1 MIEITKSEAES
12 LMEFIETNIFDII
25 RNDEYID
32 NINWLINIVSVY
44 MKCKNPQ
51 EQQKRGRWID
61 GKLKCPVCG

>member
-32 NINWLINIVSVY
+32 NINWLTNIMSVY
-44 MKCKNPQ
+44 MKCKNAKKK
-51 EQQKRGRWID
+51 EESAERLWRNK
-61 GKLKCPVCG
+61 

>member
-32 NINWLINIVSVY
+32 NINWLTNIMSVY
-44 MKCKNPQ
+44 TKCKNAKKK
-51 EQQKRGRWID
+51 EQ
-61 GKLKCPVCG
+61 

>member
-32 NINWLINIVSVY
+32 NINWLINI
-44 MKCKNPQ
+44 
-51 EQQKRGRWID
+51 I
-61 GKLKCPVCG
+61 